1 MYTHTGDPAPCLP
14 GSPPMAP
21 MGFHRLTGRTLSRG
35 SIENMDRWTK
45 DGVADGFMTYG
56 VDLWWNHLFMLF
68 FFWTQEFPN
77 GLLVAGNSS
86 SNPQVMAS
94 RYSSHILI
102 LIYHFNFRLLKFPLP
117 PGHVFHYG
125 QDANTRHLVSIE
137 SAIASY
143 SSLVVSEKMPDSSKM
158 VYWLV
163 VSTPTKNISQ
173 LGSLSPIYWK
183 IKNVNCHF
191 HPIFPYG
198 CVWKRG
204 LPSKKMQFH
213 TSKNMI
219 NTQISHKQWQFDI

>member
-1 MYTHTGDPAPCLP
+1 
-14 GSPPMAP
+14 
-21 MGFHRLTGRTLSRG
+21 
-35 SIENMDRWTK
+35 MDRLTK

-56 VDLWWNHLFMLF
+56 VDLWWKSVVYVVFCE
-68 FFWTQEFPN
+68 QEFPN

-143 SSLVVSEKMPDSSKM
+143 SSLVVSEKMPDSSSTGWWFQPLRKI
-158 VYWLV
+158 LV
-163 VSTPTKNISQ
+163 SWDHYPQYIEK
-173 LGSLSPIYWK
+173 
-183 IKNVNCHF
+183 
-191 HPIFPYG
+191 
-198 CVWKRG
+198 
-204 LPSKKMQFH
+204 
-213 TSKNMI
+213 
-219 NTQISHKQWQFDI
+219 